1 MDAKEC
7 FVSAEEIFVAK
18 KLINIHQNFVSI
30 CSPSWAHSM
39 DTDVED
45 SAD

>member
-18 KLINIHQNFVSI
+18 KLINIHQNLVF
-30 CSPSWAHSM
+30 CFYLLPFMGPQYGH
-39 DTDVED
+39 
-45 SAD
+45 